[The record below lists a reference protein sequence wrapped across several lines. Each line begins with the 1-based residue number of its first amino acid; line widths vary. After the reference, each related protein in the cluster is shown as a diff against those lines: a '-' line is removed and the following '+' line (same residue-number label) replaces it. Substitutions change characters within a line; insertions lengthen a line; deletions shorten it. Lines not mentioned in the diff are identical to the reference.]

1 MRYNAAIL
9 YICGLSI
16 SCTAFLLGVAPS
28 TVRSWLEWLATEH
41 PPKAIPR
48 GTVVTVE
55 LDEMWHFLN
64 SKDEKLWI
72 WKAINHDTGELLNWE
87 CGDRSEEIAVDFI
100 ERLKKIGAKLYIS
113 GEYVA

>member
-1 MRYNAAIL
+1 M
-9 YICGLSI
+9 
-16 SCTAFLLGVAPS
+16 
-28 TVRSWLEWLATEH
+28 
-41 PPKAIPR
+41 
-48 GTVVTVE
+48 TVE

-64 SKDEKLWI
+64 LKDEKLCI
-72 WKAINHDTGELLNWE
+72 WKAINHDTGELLDWE